1 MHKVGHF
8 VFSVFSGA
16 VAFWYSAALE
26 VPYYSVD
33 NRELNKSRGLR
44 ANHYILGIFFL
55 IYQYLMRAI

>member
-55 IYQYLMRAI
+55 I